1 MLSSGRS
8 GLIRQKLGV
17 KEQINEKL
25 RRYERLERCF
35 SSGKILSA
43 VATTKKKIK
52 LKIIVGLS

>member
-25 RRYERLERCF
+25 RRYMRDWNVASVLEKFRRLSQPRRRR
-35 SSGKILSA
+35 INL
-43 VATTKKKIK
+43 K
-52 LKIIVGLS
+52 L